1 MATAELKTFPVRL
14 TDQANELLRTAY
26 HYRGDLSA
34 QLLTICE
41 AVDLRK
47 IDLLKFPTGR
57 AAAKA
62 NGEDRPTKKTSIRIP
77 LPRYDGIKGVADERG
92 TSVNA
97 LLNSA
102 VLAALGTL

>member
-1 MATAELKTFPVRL
+1 MATDEVKTFPVRL

-26 HYRGDLSA
+26 HYRGDLSG
-34 QLLTICE
+34 QLLTICG

-62 NGEDRPTKKTSIRIP
+62 KGEDRPTKKTSIRIP
-77 LPRYDGIKGVADERG
+77 LPRYEVMKDVADERG

-102 VLAALGTL
+102 VLAALRLL